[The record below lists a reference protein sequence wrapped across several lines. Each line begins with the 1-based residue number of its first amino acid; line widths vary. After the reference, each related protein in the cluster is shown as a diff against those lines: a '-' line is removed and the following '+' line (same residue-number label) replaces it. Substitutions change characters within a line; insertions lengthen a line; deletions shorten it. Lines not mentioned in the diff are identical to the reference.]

1 MKIFENKMADIRVY
15 TAVNYT
21 SKELIMCIFKSE
33 IYAYLIDYL
42 YTLKQPTQHM
52 RANEKSHMKKQPT
65 QALYTYA
72 KAA

>member
-21 SKELIMCIFKSE
+21 SKELITCICKSE

-42 YTLKQPTQHM
+42 
-52 RANEKSHMKKQPT
+52 
-65 QALYTYA
+65 
-72 KAA
+72 